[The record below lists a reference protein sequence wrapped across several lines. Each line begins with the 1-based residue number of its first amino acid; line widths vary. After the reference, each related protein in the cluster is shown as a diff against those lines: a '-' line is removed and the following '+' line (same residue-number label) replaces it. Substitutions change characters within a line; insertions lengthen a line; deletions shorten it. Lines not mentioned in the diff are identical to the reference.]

1 MPCNILNERM
11 FHLRS
16 QDIGPR
22 RRISAPLALVIDYR
36 LLSPLSLSFSSILWS
51 PLHGDFLPLYSL
63 LKLIR
68 TLHLLTIWTFTWVPV
83 PSDIFL
89 IFLWVA
95 LTNVTLF
102 ACLLHINAAEK
113 VVFLHLM
120 RQLWLLLDVLHFFLS
135 CCVRLIL
142 LPTFVWDGSSLW
154 RGRTLGPYL
163 CVRGDIPSRTSFK
176 TNWAPQDWAKSFL
189 GPYSPLG
196 HGWASC
202 GAPGPLL
209 TLGISPL
216 QL

>member
-113 VVFLHLM
+113 VASLHLM
-120 RQLWLLLDVLHFFLS
+120 RQLWLLSRRLTFSSFLL
-135 CCVRLIL
+135 CVAHPTTHVRLGWFFTVEGKHIG
-142 LPTFVWDGSSLW
+142 PIFVCP
-154 RGRTLGPYL
+154 RRH
-163 CVRGDIPSRTSFK
+163 SFS
-176 TNWAPQDWAKSFL
+176 DVF
-189 GPYSPLG
+189 
-196 HGWASC
+196 
-202 GAPGPLL
+202 
-209 TLGISPL
+209 
-216 QL
+216 